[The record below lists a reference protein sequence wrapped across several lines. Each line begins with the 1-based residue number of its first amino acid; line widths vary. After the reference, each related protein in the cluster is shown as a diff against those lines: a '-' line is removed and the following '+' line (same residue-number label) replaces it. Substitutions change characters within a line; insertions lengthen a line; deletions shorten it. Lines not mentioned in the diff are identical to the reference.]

1 MFVLFYHTEL
11 KQIMSR
17 RNEAPPDNLPEIL
30 RRLEWK
36 PDCIRTTATCTY
48 GKINFENVEHAGG
61 KKPAKVGYKLFLARN
76 RQRLVTSHSWKKNGK
91 GRLQV
96 IPGKK
101 PAKDGYSHF

>member
-1 MFVLFYHTEL
+1 MFVLFYLTEL

-17 RNEAPPDNLPEIL
+17 RNEAPPVNLPEIL

-61 KKPAKVGYKLFLARN
+61 KKPAKVGYKSFLARN
-76 RQRLVTSHSWKKNGK
+76 QQNMVT
-91 GRLQV
+91 V
-96 IPGKK
+96 IS
-101 PAKDGYSHF
+101 DRIN